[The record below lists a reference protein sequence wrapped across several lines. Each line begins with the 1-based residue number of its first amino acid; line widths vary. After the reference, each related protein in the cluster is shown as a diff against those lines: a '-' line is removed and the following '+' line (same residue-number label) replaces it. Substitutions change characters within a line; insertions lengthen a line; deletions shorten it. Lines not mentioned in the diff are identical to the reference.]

1 MQKNWTM
8 LLSEL
13 ENKLE
18 LVLTNISNIKEKT
31 KIKEAYLF
39 AKKSHDSQI
48 RKSWEPYIT
57 HPLSVW
63 LALWKR
69 FQDIDLTI
77 AWFLHDTVEDCVGVR
92 QEDIY
97 KKYWNNVWFIV
108 DSVTKT
114 EKKFLNLDIEFD
126 DERDKMLYWWMHN
139 IWCILVKLADREHN
153 LETLWYMPKNKQV
166 KKSFESQSLYL
177 PLMSILEF
185 NKDWITI
192 ERVEKLLLNYLEKNN
207 INSSNEFKKILFN
220 TCFHDFSESLFDL
233 VYHNS
238 NQVVWKIEDKKLFD
252 WLLESGWFDS
262 ESVDLKKIE
271 TTWNWKFRANFI
283 FKWGSTFDFS
293 KWKISL
299 SSSNFIS

>member
-1 MQKNWTM
+1 M
-8 LLSEL
+8 LLEEL
-13 ENKLE
+13 ENKLDSILE
-18 LVLTNISNIKEKT
+18 NIENSDDKNKL
-31 KIKEAYLF
+31 KEAYEY
-39 AKKSHDSQI
+39 AKKAHEGQV

-63 LALWKR
+63 LSLWNR
-69 FQDIDLTI
+69 FKDVDLTI
-77 AWFLHDTVEDCVGVR
+77 AWFLHDTVEDCENVK

-97 KKYWNNVWFIV
+97 KKYWDNVWFIV

-114 EKKFLNLDIEFD
+114 EKKFLNVDKQFE
-126 DERDKMLYWWMHN
+126 DERDKMLYWWMQN

-153 LETLWYMPKNKQV
+153 LATLWYMPKHKQV

-185 NKDWITI
+185 DKPWITI
-192 ERVEKLLLNYLEKNN
+192 EKSQKLFNDYLEKNN
-207 INSSNEFKKILFN
+207 IKTSKELKNNLFN
-220 TCFHDFSESLFDL
+220 TCFHDFSEWLFDV
-233 VYHNS
+233 VYNNS

-262 ESVDLKKIE
+262 ESVDLRKVEI
-271 TTWNWKFRANFI
+271 TGDWKFIANFI

-299 SSSNFIS
+299 AGSNFIS